1 MTTTAGLL
9 HEGTPLMQRRAA
21 VAMASKDV
29 SPPMLARCAAEALRD
44 EAMLTPKPALADLRG
59 DGAHRDLS
67 VDLLLWSAK
76 TLEPHFQAMAE
87 TAWEQPLSLPLRE
100 RLGHFGRVAEVAMLE
115 ASGGV
120 NTHRGAIWAIGLM
133 VAAAAQGPALEEESV
148 CRRAGRLAALPDRF
162 GEAKA
167 THGSEARRCYGAG
180 GAREEAVCAFPHVL
194 QAGLPALRRARQAGI
209 AEECA
214 RLDAQHHGHA
224 GRYMSAASG
233 WPRGARH
240 SAAGRSL
247 CAVDGWLEYACGIAG
262 AGAAAPAV
270 DAVVGVSRW
279 LGGPVGGHVVPR
291 STQLGRKE
299 GPA

>member
-167 THGSEARRCYGAG
+167 THGSEVMARA
-180 GAREEAVCAFPHVL
+180 ARAKK
-194 QAGLPALRRARQAGI
+194 R
-209 AEECA
+209 CA
-214 RLDAQHHGHA
+214 RFRMCCRQVCRPCGALDRQGLQK
-224 GRYMSAASG
+224 SARGWTLCSAS
-233 WPRGARH
+233 WPRWTIHVCCIGVAAR
-240 SAAGRSL
+240 
-247 CAVDGWLEYACGIAG
+247 
-262 AGAAAPAV
+262 
-270 DAVVGVSRW
+270 
-279 LGGPVGGHVVPR
+279 R
-291 STQLGRKE
+291 STQRSRAQPVCCRWVARVRLRDCWSWG
-299 GPA
+299 GCTSG